1 MARLLYRLGKSSA
14 AHAWAV
20 ILVWLAVLALAVG
33 GVAVSGVHL
42 SNAITIPGTET
53 QNLADKLKAEMPE
66 ANQGTGRVV
75 FYTEDGSEFTQAQKD
90 GIEDA
95 LKATEDV
102 SGVDSTV
109 NPFER
114 QQQLDDGRQQL
125 EDGRQ
130 KLEQGEKQMAQ
141 LQKSLPPGV
150 SPEQVL
156 KQQGIDPNQLEQQKA
171 QLEQGEQSYERM
183 GDYRVVSEDQNSAI
197 SVVNFT
203 QEQNAVEADTKTAV
217 MDAVRAHP
225 VDGVGVEFSQE
236 IAQDITALLGPSEI
250 IGVVVAGLVLL
261 IMLRALVPAAL
272 PVLTALLGVAV
283 ATCITL
289 SFSGAVDMMS
299 VTPMLGVMLGLA
311 VGIDYSLF
319 VLNRHRQ
326 QLRRGVE
333 VRESI
338 GLAVGT
344 SGTAVVFAALTVMV
358 ALVALNVTGI
368 PFLGLMGTT
377 AGLAVLVALLL
388 TLTLTPALLSLAGRR
403 VLPKKQRNAAPH
415 EESIDEHNVPLHLRH
430 PWITT
435 LACAAVLIVLAI
447 PAQSMRLGLPDASI
461 EAEDSTQYKAY
472 QRIAE
477 DFGAGENGPIAVVVD
492 LPEGLS
498 KAEAQEKI
506 NVVSDQLAAQE
517 DVANVLPGQLTDDRT
532 TGVIQVIPE
541 SGPAEAATEE
551 LVGSIRDLNGDL
563 ESQEDVH
570 VGVAGTTAANID
582 VSQLLGEKLPLYLGV
597 VMLISLLLLLMVFRS
612 VLVPVIATLGFLLSV
627 LASLGAV
634 VAVYQW
640 GWGGALFGVHDP
652 GPILSFLP
660 TLMVGILFGLAMD
673 YQLFL
678 VSGMREAYVHG
689 HPARQAVV
697 HGFRAG
703 RSVVTAAAI
712 IMISVFAGFIFSEL
726 SMIRPIGFALAG
738 GVLLDA
744 FVVRMLLIPAVMRL
758 LGEKAWWL
766 PRWLDKILP
775 HVDVEGES
783 LLRETAASTADAAD
797 HADDD
802 AARHSHA
809 RGRHRADSAH
819 RHRGSGQHSGAAV
832 AGAAA
837 GAAGVAAHHRGSSE
851 EKTARGESSSHDRS
865 AVGGELGP
873 GGRTAAAEAP
883 EGAGATVENSAPV
896 GRASGGPS
904 AAAGSAAAAAGAR
917 HAASGDLDAPEDA
930 RHAASAPLGVP
941 EAERTVTEQ
950 YRARRHGR
958 HAADVPGH
966 ETPGADGPAAR
977 EVTPDV
983 VLVPADPA
991 LRATNQGLRVLPDV
1005 WESEQKLLASLASSR
1020 EEAAPHKSMHKRAT
1034 FEKVMVA
1041 GRPVVIARPRPALE
1055 RAAAPVVIHWHGG
1068 AYVHPMTGT
1077 HWRWIDALMQRTG
1090 ATVVVPGYGLAPDH
1104 TVDEA
1109 LALAD
1114 GVWSLARSLSPRVF
1128 LAGDSAGGGLA
1139 VAQAM
1144 RLREA
1149 GAEQP
1154 AGLILVS
1161 PWVDATVSNPEIEEY
1176 RSVDHMLD
1184 TEGPRAAGRWWAGT
1198 REVTDPMVS
1207 PAFGEVHGLPRTFV
1221 LQGDRDMLFPDT
1233 MEFVTDLVRAGVD
1246 TTTVVCEGGPHVYA
1260 LMVWSKRAT
1269 EDLDRVVRWMG
1280 R

>member
-1 MARLLYRLGKSSA
+1 MARLLYRLGKSAA

-33 GVAVSGVHL
+33 GVALSGVNL
-42 SNAITIPGTET
+42 SNAVTIPGTET
-53 QNLADKLKAEMPE
+53 QNLADRLKAEMPE

-75 FYTEDGSEFTQAQKD
+75 FHTTDGSAFTQAQKD
-90 GIEDA
+90 GVADA
-95 LKATEDV
+95 LKATQDV
-102 SGVDSTV
+102 SGVASTV

-125 EDGRQ
+125 KDGRA
-130 KLEQGEKQMAQ
+130 KLDQGEKQIAQ
-141 LQKSLPPGV
+141 LKQSLPPGV
-150 SPEQVL
+150 SAEQVL
-156 KQQGIDPNQLEQQKA
+156 KQRGVDPAAMEQQKA
-171 QLEQGEQSYERM
+171 QLEEGEKSFERM
-183 GDYRVVSEDQNSAI
+183 GDYRVVSKDQNSAI

-203 QEQNAVEADTKTAV
+203 QEQNAVEADTKNAV
-217 MDAVRAHP
+217 MDAVRSHP
-225 VDGVGVEFSQE
+225 VDGVDVDFSQE
-236 IAQDITALLGPSEI
+236 IAQDITALLGPSEV
-250 IGVVVAGLVLL
+250 IGVVVAALVLL
-261 IMLRALVPAAL
+261 IMLRAVVPAVL

-283 ATCITL
+283 ASCITL
-289 SFSGAVDMMS
+289 SFSGVVDMMS

-326 QLRRGVE
+326 QLRGSMP

-338 GLAVGT
+338 GMAVGT
-344 SGTAVVFAALTVMV
+344 AGTAVFFAALTVIV

-368 PFLGLMGTT
+368 PFLGLMGTA
-377 AGLAVLVALLL
+377 AGLAVLVALLM
-388 TLTLTPALLSLAGRR
+388 TLTLTPALLSLAGTR
-403 VLPKKQRNAAPH
+403 VLPRKQRGAEPR
-415 EESIDEHNVPLHLRH
+415 EGVIDEHNVPLHLRH
-430 PWITT
+430 PWLSTV
-435 LACAAVLIVLAI
+435 ACAAVLIVLAL
-447 PAQSMRLGLPDASI
+447 PAQSMRLGLPDAST
-461 EAEDSTQYKAY
+461 EAQDSTQYRAY

-492 LPEGLS
+492 LPEGLD
-498 KAEAQEKI
+498 KARAQEKMDA
-506 NVVSDQLAAQE
+506 VSDRLAQQE

-541 SGPAEAATEE
+541 SGPAEAATEN

-563 ESQEDVH
+563 GSQQDVH

-597 VMLISLLLLLMVFRS
+597 VMVISILLLLMVFRS
-612 VLVPVIATLGFLLSV
+612 ILVPVIATLGFLLSV

-640 GWGGALFGVHDP
+640 GWGGAVFGVHDP

-660 TLMVGILFGLAMD
+660 TLMIGILFGLAMD

-697 HGFRAG
+697 YGFRAG

-726 SMIRPIGFALAG
+726 AMIKPIGFALAG

-744 FVVRMLLIPAVMRL
+744 FVVRMLLVPAVMRL

-766 PRWLDKILP
+766 PRWLDRIMP
-775 HVDVEGES
+775 NVDVEGES
-783 LLRETAASTADAAD
+783 LTRASAGAAVAAGTAS
-797 HADDD
+797 ADDD
-802 AARHSHA
+802 AARRSHA
-809 RGRHRADSAH
+809 KGRHRAESPG
-819 RHRGSGQHSGAAV
+819 RQRGTPQHTGAAV
-832 AGAAA
+832 AAPVAAATVGAAA
-837 GAAGVAAHHRGSSE
+837 H
-851 EKTARGESSSHDRS
+851 
-865 AVGGELGP
+865 
-873 GGRTAAAEAP
+873 
-883 EGAGATVENSAPV
+883 
-896 GRASGGPS
+896 
-904 AAAGSAAAAAGAR
+904 
-917 HAASGDLDAPEDA
+917 HAASGADSPRGEEPAADTCTETE
-930 RHAASAPLGVP
+930 RH
-941 EAERTVTEQ
+941 
-950 YRARRHGR
+950 RAQRHGR
-958 HAADVPGH
+958 HAAAPTGNDAV
-966 ETPGADGPAAR
+966 EQDAGPDPEPRATA
-977 EVTPDV
+977 EPVLAEIAEPTPDV

-991 LRATNQGLRVLPDV
+991 LRVTDQGLRVLPNV
-1005 WESEQKLLASLASSR
+1005 WESEEKLLASLARPR
-1020 EEAAPHKSMHKRAT
+1020 EEAAPHRSMHRRVE
-1034 FEKVMVA
+1034 FRKVMVA
-1041 GRPVVIARPRPALE
+1041 GRPVVVARPRTPLVD
-1055 RAAAPVVIHWHGG
+1055 APVVVHWHGG
-1068 AYVHPMTGT
+1068 AYVHPVTTT
-1077 HWRWIDALMQRTG
+1077 HWRWIDALIQRTG

-1114 GVWSLARSLSPRVF
+1114 GVWDLAHGLGSRVF
-1128 LAGDSAGGGLA
+1128 LSGDSAGGGLA

-1144 RLREA
+1144 RLRDA
-1149 GAEQP
+1149 GMGAP
-1154 AGLILVS
+1154 AGLILIS
-1161 PWVDATVSNPEIEEY
+1161 PWVDATVSNPEIEQY

-1184 TEGPRAAGRWWAGT
+1184 TEGPRAAARWWAGT
-1198 REVTDPMVS
+1198 REVTDPAVS
-1207 PAFGEVHGLPRTFV
+1207 PAFGDVHGLPRTFV
-1221 LQGDRDMLFPDT
+1221 LQGDRDMLYPDT

-1260 LMVWSKRAT
+1260 LMVWSERAT